1 MRSLNFKC
9 AAETRARLKKPLAD
23 LKRKTRRIHSH
34 LKMINRL
41 IDDRDRLARAKE
53 RIAELERIADR
64 SPREWG
70 EIVAYGKRQVAAQ
83 RAVADLFKG
92 AARFGD
98 AGRMT
103 KMPDLHYAEMDAD
116 GDQAGMDHGMS
127 FTPCR
132 GVASPQTERGGSHGP
147 RLIGSF
153 NLISAYQKLSLIAVP
168 NIVPLPSVV
177 PVECSFMPAAPSS
190 PGFGSL
196 APTVREPCVVVLSAV
211 MA

>member
-83 RAVADLFKG
+83 R
-92 AARFGD
+92 
-98 AGRMT
+98 
-103 KMPDLHYAEMDAD
+103 
-116 GDQAGMDHGMS
+116 
-127 FTPCR
+127 
-132 GVASPQTERGGSHGP
+132 
-147 RLIGSF
+147 I
-153 NLISAYQKLSLIAVP
+153 
-168 NIVPLPSVV
+168 PLPI
-177 PVECSFMPAAPSS
+177 SS
-190 PGFGSL
+190 RGLCGS
-196 APTVREPCVVVLSAV
+196 TVSRANDQN
-211 MA
+211 A